1 MRRHKEDDVTRVMKA
16 VKDLERVVETAVE
29 RNSWGKSRGGQM
41 CRFPNTGGLHHTPGN
56 APLDTR
62 IMSNNGEKH
71 GVHPV
76 TKLPSSKLLI
86 TPGTTIVMSN
96 NRDTV
101 GRQPPWCHCNKS
113 RFYCDQHRLGHN
125 GS

>member
-1 MRRHKEDDVTRVMKA
+1 MKA

-86 TPGTTIVMSN
+86 TPGTTIAPIIREFALTTHS
-96 NRDTV
+96 
-101 GRQPPWCHCNKS
+101 PWCHVIYPKLHH
-113 RFYCDQHRLGHN
+113 QKGHV
-125 GS
+125 

>member
-1 MRRHKEDDVTRVMKA
+1 MKA

-96 NRDTV
+96 NRV
-101 GRQPPWCHCNKS
+101 
-113 RFYCDQHRLGHN
+113 RLEHSHHGVMLIYPKLHHQKGHV
-125 GS
+125 